1 MLGSIDASQWLIVAA
16 LLLSSL
22 LNIAYLIP
30 VAARAFYMSPD
41 KASAANNQPTKIEE
55 APLFCVVPLCLTATG
70 CLLLFIF
77 GDALDH
83 LISLIPLKAV
93 Q

>member
-1 MLGSIDASQWLIVAA
+1 MIGAIDATHWLIVGAFV
-16 LLLSSL
+16 LSSL

-30 VAARAFYMSPD
+30 VAARAFYMTPEQRTS
-41 KASAANNQPTKIEE
+41 SNSTTIEE
-55 APLFCVVPLCLTATG
+55 APLFCVVPLCITAAG

-83 LISLIPLKAV
+83 LISLIPLSSKAP
-93 Q
+93 